1 MNVVTNAFSSVP
13 AAKPTSLRT
22 GEEYLRSLN
31 DGRAVYLDGE
41 RVANVTTHPAF
52 AGAARSCA
60 RLFDIAADPSM
71 SERMT
76 FESPSTGARVLRAYQ
91 IPRSHADLRARRL
104 ASETW
109 AEASFGMM
117 GRTPDHVGG
126 SSAVTLPFLRSLP
139 ALAKNM
145 ANAS

>member
-91 IPRSHADLRARRL
+91 NSAQSRRSPGKTFGLRDLGGGVIRHDGAD
-104 ASETW
+104 
-109 AEASFGMM
+109 
-117 GRTPDHVGG
+117 P
-126 SSAVTLPFLRSLP
+126 
-139 ALAKNM
+139 
-145 ANAS
+145 